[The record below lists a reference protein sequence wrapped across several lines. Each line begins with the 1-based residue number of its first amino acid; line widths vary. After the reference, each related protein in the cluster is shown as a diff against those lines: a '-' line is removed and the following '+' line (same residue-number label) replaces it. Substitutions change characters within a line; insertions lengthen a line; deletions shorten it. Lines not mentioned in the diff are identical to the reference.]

1 MSTTACAGS
10 LRGYS
15 VNAATCAKSNMPI
28 HCTSDPP
35 RLQMPPSAISSCS
48 RNIYLDMGANWC
60 NTMRLFETVPE
71 VIADQKVTQP
81 WHVFAIEA
89 APLISPYVE
98 RCVAALAAGKPLPPP
113 PVPPAGSS
121 MQLLNYASDL
131 GCISDAVGRGRRER
145 MNCVARALQKP
156 LEDLAR
162 SINPALTANPALLK
176 TRLAGARTRGGCAGG
191 GDGGA
196 GAAMDG
202 GGRSGGVSTANGGTF
217 EMLPAAAGAS
227 EGVLRM
233 AGSPLQMLRGGSTAA
248 GSNHQPQFDV
258 PKVDVVRWMEES
270 FREEDYVVLKMDV
283 EGAEME
289 ILPKLLATNATR
301 LVDVFLWECH
311 AKWKGTRGKCQ
322 CAVWEESLRR
332 AGVRRVYREP
342 YRFAPAEKFRAATW
356 RSYSNATVA

>member
-1 MSTTACAGS
+1 
-10 LRGYS
+10 
-15 VNAATCAKSNMPI
+15 
-28 HCTSDPP
+28 
-35 RLQMPPSAISSCS
+35 
-48 RNIYLDMGANWC
+48 
-60 NTMRLFETVPE
+60 
-71 VIADQKVTQP
+71 
-81 WHVFAIEA
+81 
-89 APLISPYVE
+89 
-98 RCVAALAAGKPLPPP
+98 
-113 PVPPAGSS
+113 

-248 GSNHQPQFDV
+248 GSNHQPQVAANVTHTLAPTLALTHTHTHTLILTDHPHSHPHPHHAPQFDV

-311 AKWKGTRGKCQ
+311 AKWK
-322 CAVWEESLRR
+322 V
-332 AGVRRVYREP
+332 
-342 YRFAPAEKFRAATW
+342 
-356 RSYSNATVA
+356 